1 MYACFGSLNLIITNP
16 SPSSC
21 LFTFIFT
28 LLRFIRLSLNFFS
41 ILFSLALWFLI
52 FGKERI
58 VQIENVVRIQWREK
72 KSGENEQMANRDNIR
87 EKKEESNRKEQNDYC
102 IKSRALAVE
111 NNNNRVKYECAQTSE
126 N

>member
-1 MYACFGSLNLIITNP
+1 M
-16 SPSSC
+16 
-21 LFTFIFT
+21 

-87 EKKEESNRKEQNDYC
+87 EKKEK
-102 IKSRALAVE
+102 
-111 NNNNRVKYECAQTSE
+111 
-126 N
+126 